1 MLPAPWQRGATL
13 EEDEMPKFSMHD
25 HEYEISQEQLDRY
38 QVALQSLVDYYGAR
52 WLDVL
57 HTRWANGSDV
67 YEAHGVILHQM
78 RNNHFY
84 YPQIWKRALPKV
96 AKVDKALARIQAAR
110 VQRAFGLPAS
120 PRRI

>member
-1 MLPAPWQRGATL
+1 
-13 EEDEMPKFSMHD
+13 MPKFSMNDHD
-25 HEYEISQEQLDRY
+25 YEISQEQLDLY
-38 QVALQSLVDYYGAR
+38 HVALQSLVDHYGAR

-84 YPQIWKRALPKV
+84 YPQIWRNAQPKV
-96 AKVDKALARIQAAR
+96 AKVDKALAKIQAAR